1 MAALKQK
8 TFFDEPEPVVAVAPI
23 ARRSDPVTSH
33 KAAAKTEKVVTAQH
47 ALVLGVLKRLGH
59 PMTAKELAKA
69 CCEEFCSHLANDP
82 EAYADKLSNYR
93 KRADE
98 IKRNP
103 ELCTILEQERNGGQL
118 FTAKG
123 SK

>member
-1 MAALKQK
+1 MRQTTL
-8 TFFDEPEPVVAVAPI
+8 FDEPETKAATI
-23 ARRSDPVTSH
+23 ARASDPVTSH
-33 KAAAKTEKVVTAQH
+33 KAAAKIEKVVTAQH
-47 ALVLGVLKRLGH
+47 ALVLAVLKRCGH

-69 CCEEFCSHLANDP
+69 CCEEYCSHLANDL

-103 ELCTILEQERNGGQL
+103 DLCVRLDAERDGGEL
-118 FTAKG
+118 FTAKDR
-123 SK
+123 K

>member
-1 MAALKQK
+1 MRQK
-8 TFFDEPEPVVAVAPI
+8 TFFDEAEPVVVVAPI
-23 ARRSDPVTSH
+23 ARKSDPVTSH

-47 ALVLGVLKRLGH
+47 ALVLGVLKRRGH

-69 CCEEFCSHLANDP
+69 CCEEYCSHLASDP

-98 IKRNP
+98 IKRNA

-118 FTAKG
+118 FMAKG
-123 SK
+123 PR

>member
-1 MAALKQK
+1 MGQRTL
-8 TFFDEPEPVVAVAPI
+8 FDEPETKPVPI
-23 ARRSDPVTSH
+23 ARASDPATSH
-33 KAAAKTEKVVTAQH
+33 KAAAKIEKVVTAQH
-47 ALVLGVLKRLGH
+47 ALVLAVLKRRGH

-69 CCEEFCSHLANDP
+69 CCEEYCRHLAADP

-103 ELCTILEQERNGGQL
+103 DLCVRLDDERDGGELFGAR
-118 FTAKG
+118 
-123 SK
+123 

>member
-1 MAALKQK
+1 MRQATL
-8 TFFDEPEPVVAVAPI
+8 FDEPETKAAPI
-23 ARRSDPVTSH
+23 ARASDPVTSH
-33 KAAAKTEKVVTAQH
+33 EAAAKTEKVVTAQH
-47 ALVLGVLKRLGH
+47 AIVLGVLRRRGH

-98 IKRNP
+98 IKRNTD
-103 ELCTILEQERNGGQL
+103 LCDKLEEERDGGQL
-118 FTAKG
+118 FRAKEQA
-123 SK
+123 

>member
-8 TFFDEPEPVVAVAPI
+8 TFFDAEPVAVAPI
-23 ARRSDPVTSH
+23 ARASDPVTSH

-47 ALVLGVLKRLGH
+47 AIVLGVLKRRGH
-59 PMTAKELAKA
+59 PMTSKELAKA
-69 CCEEFCSHLANDP
+69 CCEEFCSHLENDKQ
-82 EAYADKLSNYR
+82 AYADKLSNYR

-103 ELCTILEQERNGGQL
+103 DLCVKLDEERDGGQL
-118 FTAKG
+118 FRAK
-123 SK
+123 

>member
-1 MAALKQK
+1 MRQK
-8 TFFDEPEPVVAVAPI
+8 TFFDEADPVAVAPI

-33 KAAAKTEKVVTAQH
+33 KAAAKVETVVKAQH
-47 ALVLGVLKRLGH
+47 ALLLAVLKRRGH

-69 CCEEFCSHLANDP
+69 CCEEYCGHLVNEP
-82 EAYADKLSNYR
+82 ELYADKLSNYR

-103 ELCTILEQERNGGQL
+103 DLCVRLDEERDGGQL
-118 FTAKG
+118 FRAK
-123 SK
+123 

>member
-1 MAALKQK
+1 MRQK
-8 TFFDEPEPVVAVAPI
+8 TFFEEAEPVVVVAPI

-47 ALVLGVLKRLGH
+47 ALVLAVLKRRGH

-69 CCEEFCSHLANDP
+69 CCEEYCSHLASDP

-103 ELCTILEQERNGGQL
+103 ELCVILEQERNGGQL